1 MPRRKKVEVVVEE
14 TVEQVEPIVEPVLVV
29 DTADKAPETNINA
42 YIADVQDKMIKV
54 NQALAEANDALLALI
69 AKIG

>member
-1 MPRRKKVEVVVEE
+1 MPRRKKVEVVVEK